1 MTILCIATYFKGDAF
16 LRECK
21 AQGCTVLLLT
31 SDKLVGAEWPR
42 EAIDEI
48 HSVPREASDQSI
60 RRHVDKIARRHR
72 IDRIAALDDFDVELA
87 AMLRE
92 HLRVPGMGRTTASRF
107 RDKLAM
113 RMQART
119 LGVAVPEFSPVFN
132 DQEVAEWAARVTPPW
147 VLKPRSSA
155 AALGIKTV
163 ADREA
168 LWRALDAAGD
178 DRADTLLEQFV
189 PGDVYHVD
197 SIVWGGRVV
206 FAVAFKYGRPPMEV
220 AHQGGIFITRRLP
233 DDSDEARE
241 ILAMNRTLQEGLG
254 LRRGV
259 SHTEFIRGA
268 GGAGAAGGSDGA
280 GESSGPGAVVF
291 LETSARVGGAFIVD
305 TIEAATGLNLWR
317 EWAKVEIAGETGTY
331 AVPPHRDG
339 YAGIV
344 LTLARQETP
353 DMSAYV
359 DPEIALAIRK
369 DHHAGLIVQAPAP
382 ARIEALIAD
391 YTQRFY
397 RDFFATAPAP
407 ERPVE

>member
-31 SDKLVGAEWPR
+31 TDTLIGAEWPR
-42 EAIDEI
+42 DAIDEI
-48 HSVPREASDQSI
+48 HSVPRDATDAVI
-60 RRHVDKIARRHR
+60 RRQVDLMARRHR
-72 IDRIAALDDFDVELA
+72 IDRIAALDDFDVEIG

-119 LGVAVPEFSPVFN
+119 LGVPVPEFTAVFN
-132 DQEVAEWAARVTPPW
+132 DQEAGDWARRVTPPW

-155 AALGIKTV
+155 AAIGIRKI

-168 LWRALDAAGD
+168 LWRALDEAGD
-178 DRADTLLEQFV
+178 DRAQSVLEQFV

-197 SIVWGGRVV
+197 SIVWGGEVV

-220 AHQGGIFITRRLP
+220 SHHGGLFITRRLP
-233 DDSDEARE
+233 DDSEEGRAV
-241 ILAMNRTLQEGLG
+241 LAMNRTLQEGLG

-259 SHTEFIRGA
+259 SHTEFIRS
-268 GGAGAAGGSDGA
+268 GSVQLQPDQGF
-280 GESSGPGAVVF
+280 VF

-305 TIEAATGLNLWR
+305 TIDAATGINLWR
-317 EWAKVEIAGETGTY
+317 EWAKVEIAGEAGAYT
-331 AVPPHRDG
+331 VPSHRDE

-353 DMSAYV
+353 DMSSYT
-359 DPEIALAIRK
+359 DPEIAITIRK
-369 DHHAGLIVQAPAP
+369 DHHAGIIVKSPEPRRVESLID
-382 ARIEALIAD
+382 D
-391 YTQRFY
+391 YTRRFY
-397 RDFFATAPAP
+397 QDFFATAPPPA
-407 ERPVE
+407 RPVE